1 MRSGTVTFRLI
12 TLADQVMSSV
22 SNILALVL
30 VARTL
35 SADEFGTFAL
45 GYTMLTVVLGL
56 SRSYFGTR
64 VSLAGDRE
72 AAHEAT
78 SGLLG
83 AVAILSPVAIAVV
96 LIASLLAAGAES
108 WQVLVV
114 VALAT
119 PVVCLQDIVR
129 FGSVAAGRPF
139 VALVSDSLWVLI
151 MATPLILGL
160 DLSIAQVMLIWLGSG
175 VLALLVAMVQFRVIP
190 RLGAGMAQLRQ
201 RHLVGESVTYSIL
214 LGSLSFF
221 FVLLL
226 ASRLIDTAAAGSL
239 RGASTALGPISVL
252 WSYAAIGL
260 IPVLVRRARS
270 QDVRF
275 CALTAL
281 GMAGLALAWGAV
293 LLVLPSSI
301 GSFFFGDSWAGIR
314 SILPWTIA
322 EYVVGCVAVAALQGL
337 KVRGCARQIVR
348 SKVPS
353 VVVMVG
359 GTAIVASVWGTVWAV
374 AAVLA
379 LSSLV
384 LAVGVWTSLL
394 ADYFRG
400 SGQGK
405 APDRAQSAEQGGLVA

>member
-1 MRSGTVTFRLI
+1 MRSGTVTFRMV

-22 SNILALVL
+22 SNILAVVL

-64 VSLAGDRE
+64 VALAGDRDT
-72 AAHEAT
+72 APQVTA
-78 SGLLG
+78 GLLG
-83 AVAILSPVAIAVV
+83 AVAILSPLAIVVV
-96 LIASLLAAGAES
+96 LVTSLLAAGAES

-129 FGSVAAGRPF
+129 FGSVAGGRPL
-139 VALVSDSLWVLI
+139 VALISDSLWVAI
-151 MATPLILGL
+151 MAAPLILGL
-160 DLSIAQVMLIWLGSG
+160 TLSIAQVMLIWLGSG
-175 VLALLVAMVQFRVIP
+175 VVALIVGLLLFRVIP
-190 RLGAGMAQLRQ
+190 RIREGMVQLRQ
-201 RHLVGESVTYSIL
+201 RHRVGEAVTYSIL

-221 FVLLL
+221 LVLLL
-226 ASRLIDTAAAGSL
+226 ASRLIDPAAAGSL
-239 RGASTALGPISVL
+239 RGASTALGPVSVL

-260 IPVLVRRARS
+260 IPLLVRRSRS
-270 QDVRF
+270 LDLRF

-281 GMAGLALAWGAV
+281 GMAGVTIAWGAV
-293 LLVLPSSI
+293 LLVVPSSI
-301 GSFFFGDSWAGIR
+301 GSAFFGESWTGIR

-322 EYVVGCVAVAALQGL
+322 EYVVGCVAVAAVQGL
-337 KVRGCARQIVR
+337 KVRGCSRQIVR

-359 GTAIVASVWGTVWAV
+359 GTAIVAAVYGTVWSV
-374 AAVLA
+374 AAVLGLA
-379 LSSLV
+379 SII
-384 LAVGVWTSLL
+384 LAVGVWSSLL
-394 ADYFRG
+394 ADHFRG
-400 SGQGK
+400 SGKGK
-405 APDRAQSAEQGGLVA
+405 APDRAQSAEQGGLLA